1 MHAFRHSLKGSWDI
15 FPHQRGILYLLEGP
29 KRTKAVTEIL
39 SLIMT
44 EAVLDAGNRTVNI
57 SHQVLVLTELAF

>member
-1 MHAFRHSLKGSWDI
+1 M
-15 FPHQRGILYLLEGP
+15 LEGP